1 VDKTIERQIISFMN
15 FLWVFKW
22 LKEEEECSRRSII
35 YMVDKTIGNVEI
47 ERQIIYFMNLWVF

>member
-1 VDKTIERQIISFMN
+1 VDKTIERQIIYFMN
-15 FLWVFKW
+15 VRVFKW